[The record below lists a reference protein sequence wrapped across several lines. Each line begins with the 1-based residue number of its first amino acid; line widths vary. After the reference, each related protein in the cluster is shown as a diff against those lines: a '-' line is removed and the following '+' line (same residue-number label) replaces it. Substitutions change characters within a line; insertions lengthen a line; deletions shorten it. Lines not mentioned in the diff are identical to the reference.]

1 MPKNKGLPRNPRYAY
16 HFKSHIFEF
25 FFQWITGAQTS
36 GCVEGGEC
44 FYGASK
50 IKDGD
55 GESWYSVFAEMG
67 SRARKRADASL
78 TGGHAVSARESYLR
92 AYAYYRASIAFLD
105 PLTDSRHP
113 ELYHK
118 ARECFLKAADLF
130 DPPIL
135 PLTIPFEGRSLPG
148 YFLRPADD
156 GIQRKTLLMIGG
168 ADTFGEDL
176 YAYVGPAALKRNYN
190 LVIVDLPG
198 QGELP
203 STGLIMRPDAEVPV
217 KAVMDF
223 LLKLPGVDP
232 DKVVM
237 YGLSFGG
244 YLAPRAATYEKRIK
258 ALAVCSILM
267 DGSQIW
273 PEGYEK
279 LENSLLFKLSGIFLK
294 KRLQSMLNVF
304 HTYYW
309 RWGVRDSAGL
319 AYACGLCK
327 FDPSLITCPFLN
339 VVAQQEY
346 EQFPAAQEWAKACLE
361 KVSNPEK
368 KVEIAPTNEGADSHG
383 IGTNLSLMAQIV
395 FDWFDEVLA
404 R

>member
-1 MPKNKGLPRNPRYAY
+1 M
-16 HFKSHIFEF
+16 
-25 FFQWITGAQTS
+25 
-36 GCVEGGEC
+36 GG
-44 FYGASK
+44 
-50 IKDGD
+50 
-55 GESWYSVFAEMG
+55 
-67 SRARKRADASL
+67 RARNRADASSV
-78 TGGHAVSARESYLR
+78 GGHAVSARESYLR

-105 PLTDSRHP
+105 PLTDPRHP

-118 ARECFLKAADLF
+118 ARECFLKAAELF

-135 PLTIPFEGRSLPG
+135 PLTIPFEGRTLPA
-148 YFLRPADD
+148 YFIRPAND
-156 GIQRKTLLMIGG
+156 GIRRKTLLMIGG
-168 ADTFGEDL
+168 ADTFVEDL

-223 LLKLPGVDP
+223 LLKLPGVNP
-232 DKVVM
+232 DRVVM

-244 YLAPRAATYEKRIK
+244 YLAPRAATSEKRVK
-258 ALAVCSILM
+258 ALAVCSTLM
-267 DGSQIW
+267 DGSKIW
-273 PEGYEK
+273 PEGSDK
-279 LENSLLFKLSGIFLK
+279 LEKSLAFKLSAILLK

-304 HTYYW
+304 HTYFW

-319 AYACGLCK
+319 AHACGQYK

-346 EQFPAAQEWAKACLE
+346 EEFPAAQEWAKACLD

-368 KVEIAPTNEGADSHG
+368 KLVIAPTNEGADSHG

-404 R
+404 K